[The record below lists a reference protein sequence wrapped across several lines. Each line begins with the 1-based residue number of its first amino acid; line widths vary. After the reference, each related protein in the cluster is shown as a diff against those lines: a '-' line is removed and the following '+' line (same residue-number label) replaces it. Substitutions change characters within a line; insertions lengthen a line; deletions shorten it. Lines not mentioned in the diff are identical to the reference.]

1 MGEAFGGSPQQGA
14 RLTPSVARKI
24 ISKLPRMLRRRS
36 SNVYCPHNWVLC
48 REEDLT
54 LSAVCS
60 TCAQAHLAQIHLAQD
75 QLDQDLLSSTSTSTS
90 TKDEVDSSSST
101 TSSSSSSLS
110 SSITSTFSKKSKSK
124 RTVTFMPLLPD
135 DPQQAEVAEK

>member
-1 MGEAFGGSPQQGA
+1 MGTRAIYPQRLSHTWQPLGATKRRDPYILRGS
-14 RLTPSVARKI
+14 RK
-24 ISKLPRMLRRRS
+24 KEMLRRRS
-36 SNVYCPHNWVLC
+36 SNVYCPHNGVLC

-75 QLDQDLLSSTSTSTS
+75 QLDQDLLSNS

-101 TSSSSSSLS
+101 
-110 SSITSTFSKKSKSK
+110 SITSTFSKKSKSK
-124 RTVTFMPLLPD
+124 RTVTFMP
-135 DPQQAEVAEK
+135 

>member
-1 MGEAFGGSPQQGA
+1 MGVTLGSFWGQPTA
-14 RLTPSVARKI
+14 RLTPSTRKNHLEVAKNVET
-24 ISKLPRMLRRRS
+24 PFEH
-36 SNVYCPHNWVLC
+36 VYCPHNGVLC

-60 TCAQAHLAQIHLAQD
+60 TCAQAHLAQDQLAQD
-75 QLDQDLLSSTSTSTS
+75 QLDQDLLSNS

-101 TSSSSSSLS
+101 SSSSSSSLS

-135 DPQQAEVAEK
+135 DAHQAEVAEE

>member
-1 MGEAFGGSPQQGA
+1 MGEAFGGNPQQRA
-14 RLTPSVARKI
+14 RLTPSVPRKI
-24 ISKLPRMLRRRS
+24 IRKLSRMLRRRS
-36 SNVYCPHNWVLC
+36 SNVYCPHNGVLC

-75 QLDQDLLSSTSTSTS
+75 QLDQDLLSNS

-101 TSSSSSSLS
+101 PSSSSSSMS

-135 DPQQAEVAEK
+135 DAHHAEVAEE

>member
-1 MGEAFGGSPQQGA
+1 MGSHTWKPLGA
-14 RLTPSVARKI
+14 TH
-24 ISKLPRMLRRRS
+24 SKVDPKYKEKLSRMLRRRS
-36 SNVYCPHNWVLC
+36 SNVYCPHNGVLC

-75 QLDQDLLSSTSTSTS
+75 QLDQDLLSNS

-110 SSITSTFSKKSKSK
+110 SSITSNFSKKSKSK
-124 RTVTFMPLLPD
+124 RTV
-135 DPQQAEVAEK
+135 

>member
-1 MGEAFGGSPQQGA
+1 MGKLLGA
-14 RLTPSVARKI
+14 THSKVDTKYKEI

-36 SNVYCPHNWVLC
+36 SNVYCPHNGVLC

-75 QLDQDLLSSTSTSTS
+75 QLDQDLLSNS

-101 TSSSSSSLS
+101 TSSSSSSMS
-110 SSITSTFSKKSKSK
+110 SCITSKKSKSK

-135 DPQQAEVAEK
+135 DVHQAEVAEE

>member
-1 MGEAFGGSPQQGA
+1 MGVTLGSFWGQPTA
-14 RLTPSVARKI
+14 RLTPSTRKNHLEVAKNVET
-24 ISKLPRMLRRRS
+24 PFEH
-36 SNVYCPHNWVLC
+36 VYCPHNGVLC

-75 QLDQDLLSSTSTSTS
+75 LLSNS
-90 TKDEVDSSSST
+90 TKDEVESSSST
-101 TSSSSSSLS
+101 TSSSSSSMS
-110 SSITSTFSKKSKSK
+110 SSIASKKSKSK

-135 DPQQAEVAEK
+135 DAHQAEVAEE

>member
-1 MGEAFGGSPQQGA
+1 
-14 RLTPSVARKI
+14 
-24 ISKLPRMLRRRS
+24 MLRRRS
-36 SNVYCPHNWVLC
+36 SNVYCPHNGVLC

-60 TCAQAHLAQIHLAQD
+60 TWAQAHLAQIHLAQD
-75 QLDQDLLSSTSTSTS
+75 QLDQDLLTNS

-101 TSSSSSSLS
+101 TSSSSSSMS
-110 SSITSTFSKKSKSK
+110 SSITSTFSKKLKSK

-135 DPQQAEVAEK
+135 DVHQAEVAEE

>member
-1 MGEAFGGSPQQGA
+1 MGEAFGGNPQQG
-14 RLTPSVARKI
+14 RHQVQGKI

-36 SNVYCPHNWVLC
+36 SNVYCSHNGVLC

-75 QLDQDLLSSTSTSTS
+75 QLDQDLLTNS
-90 TKDEVDSSSST
+90 TKDEVD
-101 TSSSSSSLS
+101 S

-135 DPQQAEVAEK
+135 DAHQAEMAEEYPGSLCCFLCI